1 MREFERHQILQS
13 RRMSGKRA
21 ATAESQLGVE
31 GPEWAVLI
39 GAIRSCAQDA
49 AVAPMA
55 AKSPES
61 VRCCA
66 AYECPLFAGGGLR

>member
-31 GPEWAVLI
+31 GPEWADLI
-39 GAIRSCAQDA
+39 FAPALDA
-49 AVAPMA
+49 VSVYRLR
-55 AKSPES
+55 AKTS
-61 VRCCA
+61 
-66 AYECPLFAGGGLR
+66 Y